1 MISFFKD
8 LGRTFGRHTRTLL
21 ITLGAVLA
29 VLVIAGLIVKWQ
41 THRASFCQS
50 CHYMEPYVRH
60 WQASSHSDVTCIK
73 CHDYG
78 VAALTLSALKYWSGT
93 FNSRPKA
100 NVHDEN
106 CLASG
111 CHEVRLLQGKSTFK
125 KGIIFDHTVHLEK
138 ALRGEKLRCTSCHNQ
153 IVQYDQEITPQHMAV
168 NEKSCFVC
176 HFKDAGQGEAIT
188 GCDACH
194 GMPKDTVLHGGFAF
208 DHGPYLKLK
217 VECKQCHTSIVKG
230 DGAVPEARCYSCH
243 VERSRKDHTREELH
257 QIHVTTNGI
266 DCYSCH
272 SDIEHGNFEMVSAL
286 DIKCENCHLRQHNR
300 PKQLYMG
307 IGGRDSLD
315 MPSPMFAAQVSCT
328 GCHTHITA
336 QGEPMALQDR
346 KEAQRASCVT
356 CHGAGFDLMF
366 DNWKSGS
373 KLVLDEFGAYA
384 KTIGNEVAALGNSSA
399 AMNARA
405 ALDTA
410 QYNLEFLREGHIPH
424 NIKYSLY
431 LLNASAD
438 RVERALKAAR
448 PGATFPSRGKS
459 LDLDNS
465 CQTFCHTNRAPME
478 NVTWEGKTL
487 PHAMHVTDAE
497 VACVS
502 CHSSTDHG
510 KTDIQRD
517 VCKNCHEW

>member
-8 LGRTFGRHTRTLL
+8 LGQTFADHRRTLL
-21 ITLGAVLA
+21 ITFGATIAIL
-29 VLVIAGLIVKWQ
+29 LVIGLILKWQ
-41 THRASFCQS
+41 THRAGFCQS

-60 WQASSHSDVTCIK
+60 WKASSHADVTCVK
-73 CHDYG
+73 CHEYG
-78 VAALTLSALKYWSGT
+78 VTALTISALKYWSGT
-93 FNSRPKA
+93 YNPRPKA

-153 IVQYDQEITPQHMAV
+153 IVQYDQEVTPEHMAV

-194 GMPKDTVLHGGFAF
+194 GMPKDTVQHAGFAF
-208 DHGPYLKLK
+208 DHGPYLQLK
-217 VECKQCHTSIVKG
+217 VECKQCHTKIVKG
-230 DGAVPEARCYSCH
+230 DGAVPESRCYSCH
-243 VERSRKDHTREELH
+243 VERLRQEHSREELH
-257 QIHVTTNGI
+257 QIHVTTNGV

-272 SDIEHGNFEMVSAL
+272 SDIEHGNFEMVSSL
-286 DIKCENCHLRQHNR
+286 DIQCESCHLRQHNR

-307 IGGRDSLD
+307 IGGHDTLD
-315 MPSPMFAAQVSCT
+315 MPSEMFAAQVSCT

-336 QGEPMALQDR
+336 QGEPMAEQDR
-346 KEAQRASCVT
+346 KETQRMSCVT
-356 CHGAGFDLMF
+356 CHGKGYDLMF
-366 DNWKSGS
+366 DNWRTGAQT
-373 KLVLDEFGAYA
+373 VLSEYGAYLKA
-384 KTIGNEVAALGNSSA
+384 ITSQVSALGNSA
-399 AMNARA
+399 AAQRAKA

-410 QYNLEFLREGHIPH
+410 RYNYDFVREGHLPH

-431 LLNASAD
+431 LLNAGGD
-438 RVERALKAAR
+438 RVEAAIKQAKAGTEPLDRGNSLK
-448 PGATFPSRGKS
+448 PE
-459 LDLDNS
+459 NS
-465 CQTFCHTNRAPME
+465 CQVFCHGSMPPKETVN
-478 NVTWEGKTL
+478 WEGRTL
-487 PHAMHVTDAE
+487 PHAMHIADAE

-502 CHSSTDHG
+502 CHSAEAHG
-510 KTDIQRD
+510 KTDVKRT